1 MNYSLPGSSVHAS
14 IYSRQAYWSGL
25 PFPSPGDLLNPGIEP
40 RSLAWQADS
49 LHLSHEGSPLNGLP
63 SGRLKLLT
71 IDRNKSMNLLK
82 DSRTVGPCCCLLLG
96 DTINNTGVNILLGMS
111 S

>member
-1 MNYSLPGSSVHAS
+1 MQVYTPGKHTGVGCHSLLQGIFSTQGS
-14 IYSRQAYWSGL
+14 
-25 PFPSPGDLLNPGIEP
+25 NPGLLHGRQI
-40 RSLAWQADS
+40 LY
-49 LHLSHEGSPLNGLP
+49 HLSHEGSPLNGLP